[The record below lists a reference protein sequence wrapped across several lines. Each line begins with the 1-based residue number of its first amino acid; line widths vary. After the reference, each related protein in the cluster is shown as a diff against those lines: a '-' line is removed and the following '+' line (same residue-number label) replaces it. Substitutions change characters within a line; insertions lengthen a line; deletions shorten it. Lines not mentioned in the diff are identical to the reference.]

1 VDGYTAEYGCM
12 DGYMQWSNGWST
24 VLSVMLCT
32 YAMHVLPATTTT
44 GSMYTTLH
52 VYYYHHI
59 LPSLPSLPAGADGWM
74 YGCMDGCT
82 YPNT

>member
-1 VDGYTAEYGCM
+1 MDGYTAEYGCM

-52 VYYYHHI
+52 VYSTIIYYHHYQQEQM
-59 LPSLPSLPAGADGWM
+59 D
-74 YGCMDGCT
+74 GCMDVCT

>member
-32 YAMHVLPATTTT
+32 YAMHVLPATTT

-52 VYYYHHI
+52 VYSTIIYYHHYQQEQM
-59 LPSLPSLPAGADGWM
+59 D
-74 YGCMDGCT
+74 GCMDGCT